1 MRNRTPAPPAGPAP
15 DFTPVPRLCK
25 RHDGWTPERQRA
37 FIESLAETG
46 SAATACRTV
55 NMSLATAYALRHH
68 PQGGSFASA
77 WEAALRCGVE
87 RLRDEAFDRAMNG
100 QLHPVIAAGKVIG
113 YRRVKNDRLL
123 MYMLRH
129 YGQDADGK
137 RVTLNYF
144 PQAKAEGSTPA
155 IEATRPAALP
165 APAEAAATL
174 ADFAGV
180 PLDAEAQEKMLEL
193 LQACAARRAAA
204 PPEDDPT
211 VPFVHEIETATG
223 FTGALEPSAD
233 PHTDFAPAADAEHG
247 WETLHEPDRS
257 AEIAA
262 AVASV
267 HAAKEARA
275 AAAAAPY
282 VMPTDWSEEAVKA
295 RLDAENAEFTERE
308 KERLANRRAER
319 HAATRARR

>member
-1 MRNRTPAPPAGPAP
+1 
-15 DFTPVPRLCK
+15 
-25 RHDGWTPERQRA
+25 
-37 FIESLAETG
+37 
-46 SAATACRTV
+46 
-55 NMSLATAYALRHH
+55 
-68 PQGGSFASA
+68 
-77 WEAALRCGVE
+77 
-87 RLRDEAFDRAMNG
+87 MNG

-129 YGQDADGK
+129 YGQDTDGK

-144 PQAKAEGSTPA
+144 ARKEPAEPA
-155 IEATRPAALP
+155 IEATSPAALP
-165 APAEAAATL
+165 APADAAATL
-174 ADFAGV
+174 AEFAGV

-204 PPEDDPT
+204 LPEDDPT
-211 VPFVHEIETATG
+211 VPFVHEIETASG
-223 FTGALEPSAD
+223 FTGVFEPTAD
-233 PHTDFAPAADAEHG
+233 PNIDFVPVAEGDHG

-262 AVASV
+262 VVASV
-267 HAAKEARA
+267 HAAKAARE

-282 VMPTDWSEEAVKA
+282 VPPTDWSEEAVRA
-295 RLDAENAEFTERE
+295 RLDAENAEFEERE
-308 KERLANRRAER
+308 KERLAAHRAER

>member
-1 MRNRTPAPPAGPAP
+1 MKNRNPAPSAESAA

-37 FIESLAETG
+37 FIEALAETG
-46 SAATACRTV
+46 SAATACRMV

-68 PQGGSFASA
+68 PQGGSFARA

-129 YGQDADGK
+129 YGQAADGK

-144 PQAKAEGSTPA
+144 PQKIADGSAT
-155 IEATRPAALP
+155 EATRPAALP
-165 APAEAAATL
+165 APADAAATL

-180 PLDAEAQEKMLEL
+180 PLDVEAQEKMLEL
-193 LQACAARRAAA
+193 LQACAARRAVAL
-204 PPEDDPT
+204 PEEDPT
-211 VPFVHEIETATG
+211 IPFVHAVETATG
-223 FTGALEPSAD
+223 FAGAFEPTAD
-233 PHTDFAPAADAEHG
+233 PNIDFHPVAEGDHG

-267 HAAKEARA
+267 HAAKAARE
-275 AAAAAPY
+275 AAAAPY
-282 VMPTDWSEEAVKA
+282 VPPTDWSEEAVRA
-295 RLDAENAEFTERE
+295 RLDAENAEFEERE
-308 KERLANRRAER
+308 KERLANRRAEC
-319 HAATRARR
+319 HAATRTRR